1 MRKIFILVITINF
14 LITNSAQALNMKSLD
29 DFFKIHSII
38 DPTAQIYAF
47 QRCGALY
54 GMVSES
60 DYAPDDIRKAK
71 IAATAALFSG
81 RAQTIYSK
89 INNKNSSE
97 SEKKILAE
105 IIKIREFYEEDS
117 NEIYLKESS
126 KFAGYISLDL
136 VFCRELEK
144 TLH

>member
-105 IIKIREFYEEDS
+105 IIKIQELYEEDN

>member
-1 MRKIFILVITINF
+1 MRKIFILVIIINF
-14 LITNSAQALNMKSLD
+14 FIINSAQALNMKSLD
-29 DFFKIHSII
+29 DFFKIHSTT
-38 DPTAQIYAF
+38 DLTAIIYAF

-54 GMVSES
+54 GMVS

-144 TLH
+144 TFN

>member
-1 MRKIFILVITINF
+1 VRKIFILVITTNF
-14 LITNSAQALNMKSLD
+14 FIINSALALNMKSLD
-29 DFFKIHSII
+29 DFFKIHSIT

-54 GMVSES
+54 AMVSQ
-60 DYAPDDIRKAK
+60 YATDDIRKVK
-71 IAATAALFSG
+71 IAFTAALFSG
-81 RAQTIYSK
+81 KAQTIYSK
-89 INNKNSSE
+89 TNNKNSSE

-105 IIKIREFYEEDS
+105 IIKIQEFYEEDS

-136 VFCRELEK
+136 VFCHELEK
-144 TLH
+144 ILN

>member
-14 LITNSAQALNMKSLD
+14 FIINSAQALNMKSLD

-105 IIKIREFYEEDS
+105 IIKIQELYEEDN

-126 KFAGYISLDL
+126 KLAGYIYEDL
-136 VFCRELEK
+136 VFCQKLEK
-144 TLH
+144 IFN

>member
-14 LITNSAQALNMKSLD
+14 FIINSAQALNMKSLD
-29 DFFKIHSII
+29 DFFKIHSIT

-54 GMVSES
+54 GMVSPYAS
-60 DYAPDDIRKAK
+60 DDRKK
-71 IAATAALFSG
+71 VNIAVTAALFTAK
-81 RAQTIYSK
+81 AQTIYSK

-105 IIKIREFYEEDS
+105 IIKIQEFYEEDS

-144 TLH
+144 TFN